1 MANLRRPYSSKDKD
15 IVGWFNP
22 NGRCK
27 KHLKHNQSPGVCS
40 LCLKDKLSHL
50 SSSSKKPTSCSSCDS
65 SSASSSL
72 SSYYSSS
79 SASSCASPVHP
90 FEETKSGSSSNSI
103 FLMSSSSKHGIVK
116 SRSIAFL
123 PRRRKDGDEDHNKKS
138 TKKEGFWFK
147 LLHPNNKR
155 SMEKNDIKI
164 VHSESLR
171 ETMTLAC

>member
-1 MANLRRPYSSKDKD
+1 MANLRRPYSSKNKD

-27 KHLKHNQSPGVCS
+27 KHLKHHQSPGVCS

-50 SSSSKKPTSCSSCDS
+50 SSSS
-65 SSASSSL
+65 
-72 SSYYSSS
+72 SSS
-79 SASSCASPVHP
+79 SASSCASPMHP

-123 PRRRKDGDEDHNKKS
+123 PRRRKYGDEDHNKKS
-138 TKKEGFWFK
+138 AKKEGFWFK

-155 SMEKNDIKI
+155 SMEKDIKM